1 MELIQKFID
10 LLAKIPDW
18 VLLYVIPAAILL
30 IAVGFV
36 FVKKRG
42 WYFCAAILPVAAG
55 FLTAYAKSPSLSFA
69 YLALE
74 AAVTAVCALF
84 FLIPVPER
92 ERGNRHQSRAER
104 IYQKFHEE
112 LTEKPYIPRSA
123 MPPKVCCFEEDA
135 DATVTESGMSLDYA
149 DSLLEKLGAK
159 DLSAGDRL
167 EAEELSRRLSLYR
180 EKPLN
185 ASERNSLN
193 DCLASILKLTA
204 KYQL

>member
-42 WYFCAAILPVAAG
+42 WYFSAAILPVAAG
-55 FLTAYAKSPSLSFA
+55 FLTAYAKYPALALA

-74 AAVTAVCALF
+74 AVVAAVCSLL

-92 ERGNRHQSRAER
+92 ESGDRHKSRAER

-112 LTEKPYIPRSA
+112 LSEKPYIPRSA
-123 MPPKVCCFEEDA
+123 MPPKVCCFEEGTN
-135 DATVTESGMSLDYA
+135 ATASESGMSLDYA
-149 DSLLEKLGAK
+149 DSLLDKLRAR
-159 DLSAGDRL
+159 DMSAGDRL
-167 EAEELSRRLSLYR
+167 EAEELSRRLALYR

-185 ASERNSLN
+185 ADERNSLN
-193 DCLASILKLTA
+193 DCLAAILKLTA